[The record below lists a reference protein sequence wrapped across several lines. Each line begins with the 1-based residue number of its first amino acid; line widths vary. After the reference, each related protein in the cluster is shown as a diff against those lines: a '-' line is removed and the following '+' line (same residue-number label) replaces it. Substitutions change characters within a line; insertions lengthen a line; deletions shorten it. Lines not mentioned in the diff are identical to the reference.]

1 MTYIKESNVD
11 KESLI
16 KSLVDNYSD
25 MLYQWAVYRVSDEKL
40 AEDLVQDTFL
50 AAIEGL
56 EKFKG
61 TSAIKT
67 WLFGILNNKI
77 ASHYRDLSKNGTISM
92 DDGDFSMFTNAGRW
106 KKGMEPSDWKENIE
120 LIEDESF
127 HKVLQFCL
135 KNLPEKWSAILIY
148 KYVSNRKG
156 TEICQ
161 DLEITNTNYWQI
173 LHRAK
178 LKMRECLESKWFK
191 LEQ

>member
-77 ASHYRDLSKNGTISM
+77 A
-92 DDGDFSMFTNAGRW
+92 
-106 KKGMEPSDWKENIE
+106 
-120 LIEDESF
+120 
-127 HKVLQFCL
+127 
-135 KNLPEKWSAILIY
+135 
-148 KYVSNRKG
+148 
-156 TEICQ
+156 
-161 DLEITNTNYWQI
+161 
-173 LHRAK
+173 
-178 LKMRECLESKWFK
+178 
-191 LEQ
+191 